1 MSFPT
6 IFGQRRQNAAITL
19 CVIALSRDKLNII
32 AEASENCGNGCQMFT
47 FFNVVTVGSSVA
59 LKSLC
64 PVRNRSNRKEKWTH
78 WYFNL
83 PEKRETV
90 LRPLKKLH
98 RCCQNHPF
106 SLRYVDHKNVFSH
119 KSTSEFLCFPCFSP
133 DPVIFLKRLHVLISA
148 EIWLHPSFFYQKEQ
162 KKGCLLQW
170 VEIAW
175 NKIKVVFLF
184 SKWMDASMQGTVSS
198 DEWLFLACISL
209 FWRHLHGTNQK
220 KL

>member
-1 MSFPT
+1 
-6 IFGQRRQNAAITL
+6 
-19 CVIALSRDKLNII
+19 
-32 AEASENCGNGCQMFT
+32 MFT

-162 KKGCLLQW
+162 KKGCLFQW
-170 VEIAW
+170 VKIAW

-184 SKWMDASMQGTVSS
+184 SKCFYAGYSIFWWMTFSCMHQLVLKASSWHQSKEVVGWQKSFCSIQWVYVPGL
-198 DEWLFLACISL
+198 WYFRSL
-209 FWRHLHGTNQK
+209 
-220 KL
+220 